1 MKNRSAVLL
10 LLLSNTVSGI
20 AQGISM
26 IAIPWYFAQAD
37 DMSRF
42 GMIYMLTT
50 ALALFW
56 SPYSGTLV
64 DRFDRK
70 HIFLGLTAI
79 AGTLVAAIA
88 ALGFLW
94 GMLPWFL
101 VAAVFTITFLDYNLH
116 YPCVYAFLQEISEPQ
131 HYGRMTSYIEVQ
143 GQLTT
148 IMAGGCAAILLEG
161 AANFR
166 AWTIQEIFLLDAV
179 TYFLALLIIAFIRYV
194 PIQNRTPDKGSV
206 ISQLKIGVQY
216 LRANPTITLFGIASY
231 SVFAVTLLTNF
242 YLIANYVSKHLQESG
257 DVYALAEVFYSVG
270 AVFAGVAIRRVFAW
284 TNIPNSIAVMTGIC
298 AILLAVLFATQA
310 VYVLYACLILLGITN
325 AGIRIQRTTFLFKHV
340 PNQVYGRATSAF
352 FLTNISF
359 RIFFLAMFSLAFFQV
374 ANNVIYAFAMLS
386 VFLFLTLGVLW
397 KYQGAFVALEKEK
410 S

>member
-1 MKNRSAVLL
+1 MKNRSAIILL
-10 LLLSNTVSGI
+10 LLANTVSGI

-37 DMSRF
+37 QMGRF
-42 GMIYMLTT
+42 GMVYMLTT
-50 ALALFW
+50 AMALFW

-79 AGTLVAAIA
+79 AGTLVALIA
-88 ALGFLW
+88 GLGFLW

-131 HYGRMTSYIEVQ
+131 HYGRMTSYIEIQ
-143 GQLTT
+143 GQMTT
-148 IMAGGCAAILLEG
+148 IMAGGSAAILLEG
-161 AANFR
+161 TSAFR
-166 AWTIQEIFLLDAV
+166 AWTIQEIFLLDAL
-179 TYFLALLIIAFIRYV
+179 TYFIAFLIITFIRYV
-194 PIQNRTPDKGSV
+194 PIQQRSPDKGSV
-206 ISQLKIGVQY
+206 MSQLKIGVQY
-216 LRANPTITLFGIASY
+216 LRANPVITLFGIASF
-231 SVFAVTLLTNF
+231 SVFVVTLLTNF
-242 YLIANYVSKHLQESG
+242 YLIAGYVDNHLEESG
-257 DVYALAEVFYSVG
+257 GVYAFGEVCYSIG

-284 TNIPNSIAVMTGIC
+284 TNIPNAVAIMTGVC
-298 AILLAVLFATQA
+298 AILLAILFATKA
-310 VYVLYACLILLGITN
+310 TYILYACLVLLGITN

-352 FLTNISF
+352 FITNICF
-359 RIFFLAMFSLAFFQV
+359 RIFFLSIFSLSFFQV
-374 ANNVIYAFAMLS
+374 SNHIIYTFGILS
-386 VFLFLTLGVLW
+386 IFLFVTLVVLW
-397 KYQGAFVALEKEK
+397 KYQADFLKLENE